1 MPPAAARRHLATWRP
16 MRIRLWL
23 GFALGVVAFAAASA
37 NGAPIVAIFTVAGT
51 DKGGFGGDGR
61 PGTGAAHLP
70 PKLLSGKRRLTKDHY
85 VVGVTAK
92 SGTAS
97 AAASA
102 ELVVK

>member
-51 DKGGFGGDGR
+51 DKGGFAGDGGRAPAR
-61 PGTGAAHLP
+61 PIFHPSSCPESGA
-70 PKLLSGKRRLTKDHY
+70 
-85 VVGVTAK
+85 
-92 SGTAS
+92 
-97 AAASA
+97 
-102 ELVVK
+102 